1 MLTEQIEKRLTEHV
15 QKEKQDQR
23 KIPPLSPL
31 TNRGK
36 TNRTKS
42 KTPTATCRNRGW
54 SFTSRL
60 MLWSVRSCQPN
71 KSTGRLNNQGLPC
84 SGYPMS
90 PRRGMVQSKL
100 AFNANDFAG
109 IKRTSWFLTPACP
122 VQLPRL
128 TRNLHSGEEPGTYP
142 TFNIAEFNSKSGFM
156 RVAPCQGNTK
166 TLTEN
171 PNLAN
176 LFSIIL
182 CQSHKTLANIGENKS
197 K

>member
-1 MLTEQIEKRLTEHV
+1 M

-42 KTPTATCRNRGW
+42 KTPTATSRGIRSW

-71 KSTGRLNNQGLPC
+71 ESTGQLNNQGLPC
-84 SGYPMS
+84 SGYPMP

-100 AFNANDFAG
+100 AFNANDLAG
-109 IKRTSWFLTPACP
+109 SKRTGWFFTPACP
-122 VQLPRL
+122 VQFPRL
-128 TRNLHSGEEPGTYP
+128 TWNLHSGEEMGTYP
-142 TFNIAEFNSKSGFM
+142 AFNIAEFNSKSGFM
-156 RVAPCQGNTK
+156 RVIPCQRNTE

-171 PNLAN
+171 PHLAN

-182 CQSHKTLANIGENKS
+182 CQSHKTLANIGYKKS

>member
-1 MLTEQIEKRLTEHV
+1 MLTKQIEKRRTEPM

-23 KIPPLSPL
+23 KTPLLSPL

-71 KSTGRLNNQGLPC
+71 SSTWHLNNLGRSC
-84 SGYPMS
+84 SGKLMS
-90 PRRGMVQSKL
+90 PRRGMVQFQRL
-100 AFNANDFAG
+100 AFNANDQRRSRPGVQSGRLAYLFLG
-109 IKRTSWFLTPACP
+109 KCRKR
-122 VQLPRL
+122 QLPYSINQK
-128 TRNLHSGEEPGTYP
+128 NLNTK
-142 TFNIAEFNSKSGFM
+142 TNKL
-156 RVAPCQGNTK
+156 NTK

-171 PNLAN
+171 PHLAN

-182 CQSHKTLANIGENKS
+182 CQSHKTLANIGET
-197 K
+197 